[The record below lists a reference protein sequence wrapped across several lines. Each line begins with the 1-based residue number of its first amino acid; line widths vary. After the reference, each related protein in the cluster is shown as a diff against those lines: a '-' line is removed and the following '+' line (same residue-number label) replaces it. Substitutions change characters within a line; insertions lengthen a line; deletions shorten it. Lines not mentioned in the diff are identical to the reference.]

1 MVKESI
7 SKMKNGKT
15 AGTVSTRSRSWH
27 DHRPTESDYRSYSS
41 IMRTQYY
48 CKLLQE
54 KRCFRKKKLQGTGNV
69 QGNEKVNSAPGQ
81 DLQQSE
87 GI

>member
-1 MVKESI
+1 
-7 SKMKNGKT
+7 
-15 AGTVSTRSRSWH
+15 
-27 DHRPTESDYRSYSS
+27 
-41 IMRTQYY
+41 MRTQYY

-54 KRCFRKKKLQGTGNV
+54 KRCFRKKKLQGAGNV